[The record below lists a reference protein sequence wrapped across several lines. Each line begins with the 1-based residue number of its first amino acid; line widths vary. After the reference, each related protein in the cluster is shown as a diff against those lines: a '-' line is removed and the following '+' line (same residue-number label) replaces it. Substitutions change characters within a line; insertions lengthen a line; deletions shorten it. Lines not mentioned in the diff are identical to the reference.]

1 MSDNLAPRPANE
13 EQRVKAVM
21 KTGLIDAPNPEL
33 FQVYCDLAKDITGF
47 GNATFSLYDGEMKCE
62 MALTEGGHPDP
73 NRKVGDKNPRTEHNI
88 CAYVLLDPEP
98 LIMEDITKDPI
109 WKNHP
114 NASPSGYAGFPV
126 INKDNFALGTLC
138 MFNLEG
144 PKALNNH
151 QVELIKKIAAN
162 IAHLLDIQIQQKEMT
177 SQKILEALIQ
187 FRSVDDSLGI
197 DDFQTFVSLSADLK
211 VENEQAKR
219 LIETQLCEL
228 NDEGTL
234 SINSKGIE
242 LQRKMKVET
251 KPMKKIKMTGD
262 SASALIDQMFSEI
275 E

>member
-1 MSDNLAPRPANE
+1 MSVNLAPRPANE